1 MTRSTQR
8 RLFATTAAA
17 AMATVGV
24 AAPAPASAAPAAEGP
39 GCVVTVDGSRPK
51 ACFPTFAEALDF
63 ASGGRLVAGP
73 KNASDALQDPAWQ
86 ARIDAS
92 NAESDRRV
100 RAGAKAAVV
109 WTVISIEYED
119 TGYTGAYTIYSGSN
133 GNCTTRTTD
142 RDYSDSS
149 VSAGWDNEISSF
161 RSYANCWVK
170 HWENTSF
177 GGASVGPTGS
187 RASLGLLDDE
197 TSSIEWT

>member
-17 AMATVGV
+17 AMAAVGV
-24 AAPAPASAAPAAEGP
+24 AAPAAAAPPAEGP
-39 GCVVTVDGSRPK
+39 GCVVTVDDTRPD
-51 ACFPTFAEALDF
+51 ACFPTFAEALAF

-73 KNASDALQDPAWQ
+73 KNASDAVRDPALQ

-92 NAESDRRV
+92 NAESDRQV
-100 RAGAKAAVV
+100 RAGARAAVV
-109 WTVISIEYED
+109 WTVLSIEYED
-119 TGYTGAYTIYSGSN
+119 TGYSGAYLIYSGSN
-133 GNCTTRTTD
+133 GNCTTRITD

-149 VSAGWDNEISSF
+149 VAAVWDNRISSF

-170 HWENTSF
+170 HWENTGFS
-177 GGASVGPTGS
+177 GASVGPTSS
-187 RASLGLLDDE
+187 RSSLGLLDDE